1 MASTSIRESPSIRK
15 VLGWLVGVL
24 VTTLMA
30 LIGSW
35 ATATRAQVS
44 DNTKDIVSLRE
55 SQAKRGQQMEDVSQ
69 RLERIEDK
77 LDQEIQFHQ
86 HEGRR

>member
-1 MASTSIRESPSIRK
+1 MASINIRESPSIRK

-30 LIGSW
+30 LVGSW
-35 ATATRAQVS
+35 ATATRAQVA

-55 SQAKRGQQMEDVSQ
+55 SSAKRGQQMEDVSQ

-77 LDQEIQFHQ
+77 LDQEIQYHQ
-86 HEGRR
+86 RAERR

>member
-1 MASTSIRESPSIRK
+1 MTSTSIRESPSIRK

-77 LDQEIQFHQ
+77 LDRELRYHQ
-86 HEGRR
+86 QDGRR

>member
-77 LDQEIQFHQ
+77 LDRELRYHQ
-86 HEGRR
+86 QDGRR